1 MNAFTQMLGK
11 IFSCIFQHQVNLCR
25 PNAMH
30 FISYILHF
38 AKKCLLSH
46 FTLRTILSKSPG
58 GCWMLREGEK
68 TIKTTKY
75 FDFTS
80 GWASVCTSPKWKST
94 KTRNRSSQTFLVVL
108 KHPQSIYPKLLAS
121 AVSRRPPLL
130 NLKHIDNFLLGQ
142 KHIYVRDK
150 NVWHELIY

>member
-1 MNAFTQMLGK
+1 MNSFNFILHQNLFMNAFTQMLGK

-94 KTRNRSSQTFLVVL
+94 KTGNRSSQTFLVVL
-108 KHPQSIYPKLLAS
+108 KHPVNLSETISSVQHPA
-121 AVSRRPPLL
+121 LL
-130 NLKHIDNFLLGQ
+130 NLKRMDNFLRGQ
-142 KHIYVRDK
+142 KHI
-150 NVWHELIY
+150 